1 MSGTVV
7 NKFLRERINFKNRQR
22 LKNKEVSLIANNCNG
37 GFMCHDLHMQFRSPF
52 VNLWLKPKDF
62 LKYLKN
68 IEHYMNSEL
77 TFIKEEG
84 IDYPVGLLDDVKI
97 YFMHYENEEIA
108 REKWNERTKR
118 IDFNNLF
125 VLFNDGA
132 GCTDEDLKEFDELP
146 YKNKI
151 AFVHKEKPEIAST
164 YYIKGFENE
173 ESVGILSR
181 YLNNHTGKRY
191 YDDFDYVKWF
201 NSGK

>member
-1 MSGTVV
+1 M
-7 NKFLRERINFKNRQR
+7 
-22 LKNKEVSLIANNCNG
+22 
-37 GFMCHDLHMQFRSPF
+37 
-52 VNLWLKPKDF
+52 
-62 LKYLKN
+62 
-68 IEHYMNSEL
+68 
-77 TFIKEEG
+77 
-84 IDYPVGLLDDVKI
+84 
-97 YFMHYENEEIA
+97 
-108 REKWNERTKR
+108 
-118 IDFNNLF
+118 
-125 VLFNDGA
+125 FNDCA